1 MKNKNIWKKEYIN
14 YGLILVIIT
23 LLCLISLCSSPLYK
37 GFTDVDSSVFQI
49 MGKGILNGQIMYK
62 DLFDHKGPIVY
73 LINAIA
79 YLISPQIGLLLIEIV
94 FFYIGVIYVYKTSRI
109 FLEEKYSFI
118 VSLIYL
124 VASFKFILG
133 GNFTEEYA
141 ITILSIAMYYIIKI
155 LYNSEYEKKV
165 NWILIGFTFAINFF
179 IKPTYISIWIA
190 FGIIELIYFV
200 KKRKITDLIK
210 YIGYMMIGILI
221 VTIPIFIYLII
232 NNDVKDFINAYI
244 YLNMKYSKY
253 TAIEKVRAFVELVKM
268 CKYYIFLLIML
279 LGNIFIFSNKEINK
293 SIKGFVTLFFII
305 SIILTS
311 WAANTYSHYLI
322 QLAPCVALELIF
334 LLYNIKKLIKK
345 EKISKIVDD
354 LPKNLLYICV
364 ITVITINICWISSKQ
379 RGIFAVN
386 SEIWDYAKTKIS
398 ELKNYIDKDDEIL
411 VLGNQSYYYIFF
423 NKQPKFKYF
432 FQTPIIEYDETIRK
446 DTEKYIKEKKPQIII
461 KPNVKD
467 DFEDI
472 YGQEIIKELNQ
483 KYEERDIGIFR
494 YCILKENL

>member
-1 MKNKNIWKKEYIN
+1 MKNRNIWKKEYIN
-14 YGLILVIIT
+14 YGLILIIVI
-23 LLCLISLCSSPLYK
+23 LLCLISLCSSPLYN

-94 FFYIGVIYVYKTSRI
+94 FFYIGAIYVYKTSRI
-109 FLEEKYSFI
+109 FLGKKYSII

-124 VASFKFILG
+124 ASSFKFILG

-155 LYNSEYEKKV
+155 LYKSEYEKKV
-165 NWILIGFTFAINFF
+165 NWILIGLTFAINVF

-190 FGIIELIYFV
+190 FGIIELIYFI
-200 KKRKITDLIK
+200 KERRIKDLIK
-210 YIGYMMIGILI
+210 YIGYMIIGILI

-232 NNDVKDFINAYI
+232 NNDVNDFINAYI

-253 TAIEKVRAFVELVKM
+253 TAIEKIRSYIELVTM
-268 CKYYIFLLIML
+268 CKYYIFLLIMI
-279 LGNIFIFSNKEINK
+279 LGNVLIFSNKEINK
-293 SIKGFVTLFFII
+293 NIKGFVTLFFII

-311 WAANTYSHYLI
+311 WAANSYSHYLI
-322 QLAPCVALELIF
+322 QLAPCVALGMIF
-334 LLYNIKKLIKK
+334 LLYNINKAIRNDKITKIINGLPINLI
-345 EKISKIVDD
+345 
-354 LPKNLLYICV
+354 YIW
-364 ITVITINICWISSKQ
+364 IIITISINIGCISSRQ
-379 RGIFAVN
+379 RGIFSVKQK
-386 SEIWDYAKTKIS
+386 IWDYAKTRIS
-398 ELKNYIDKDDEIL
+398 EIKNYIDGDDEIL

-423 NKQPKFKYF
+423 EKQPKFKYF

-446 DTEKYIKEKKPQIII
+446 DTEKYIKEKQPKIII
-461 KPNVKD
+461 KPNVKN

-472 YGQEIIKELNQ
+472 YGQEIIKVLNE
-483 KYEERDIGIFR
+483 KYEERDIRIFK
-494 YCILKENL
+494 YCILKENI